1 MGRARDPNRDKAFEI
16 FKKAGGNIDLVEIAS
31 QLNLSPG
38 TIRGW
43 KSKDDWDTKLN
54 GTLRKNMER
63 SKRKKGAQPR
73 NKNAVGHGGIGPPGN
88 KNAVTTGEFE
98 TLFFDCLDSDERRLA
113 EAVPQDKEQLLLQEI
128 QLLTVRERRMLK
140 RIENLRQADFT
151 TVSKKFGIEKGEITD
166 LSEDR
171 ATLGQIQNIEDA
183 LTRVQARKQAAIDSL
198 HRYGVD
204 DARLEIELMRLDLQA
219 LKLGGQETEI
229 EDDGFLEALNAE
241 AGELWS
247 DADDSRQD

>member
-43 KSKDDWDTKLN
+43 KSKDKWNQKLN

-73 NKNAVGHGGIGPPGN
+73 NKNAVGHGGTGPPGN

-98 TLFFDCLDSDERRLA
+98 TLFFDCLDPEEKMLA
-113 EAVPQDKEQLLLQEI
+113 EAVSLNKEQLLLQEI

-151 TVSKKFGIEKGEITD
+151 TVSKKSGIEKGEITD
-166 LSEDR
+166 LSENR
-171 ATLGQIQNIEDA
+171 VTLGQIQNIEDA

-198 HRYGVD
+198 HRYGMD

-247 DADDSRQD
+247 DVDDSRQD

>member
-16 FKKAGGNIDLVEIAS
+16 FRKAGGSIDLVEIAS

-73 NKNAVGHGGIGPPGN
+73 NQNAVGHGGTGPPGN

-113 EAVPQDKEQLLLQEI
+113 EAVSLDKEQLLLQEI

-140 RIENLRQADFT
+140 RIENLRQADFI

-166 LSEDR
+166 LSENR
-171 ATLGQIQNIEDA
+171 VTLGQIQNIEDA

>member
-31 QLNLSPG
+31 QINLSRG

-43 KSKDDWDTKLN
+43 KSKYDWDTKLN

-151 TVSKKFGIEKGEITD
+151 TVSKKTGIEKGERTD
-166 LSEDR
+166 LS
-171 ATLGQIQNIEDA
+171 
-183 LTRVQARKQAAIDSL
+183 
-198 HRYGVD
+198 
-204 DARLEIELMRLDLQA
+204 
-219 LKLGGQETEI
+219 
-229 EDDGFLEALNAE
+229 
-241 AGELWS
+241 
-247 DADDSRQD
+247 

>member
-16 FKKAGGNIDLVEIAS
+16 FKKTGGNIDLVEIAS
-31 QLNLSPG
+31 QLSLSPG

-73 NKNAVGHGGIGPPGN
+73 NQNAAGHGGTGPPGN

-98 TLFFDCLDSDERRLA
+98 TLFFDCLDSDEHRLA
-113 EAVPQDKEQLLLQEI
+113 RAVPLDKEQLLLQEI

-151 TVSKKFGIEKGEITD
+151 IVSKKNGIEKGKMTD
-166 LSEDR
+166 LSEGH

-198 HRYGVD
+198 HRYGTD

-229 EDDGFLEALNAE
+229 EDDGFLEALNQEAE
-241 AGELWS
+241 SLWS
-247 DADDSRQD
+247 DADDSEQN